1 MPLLQRRNRSR
12 RRDLQTLPF
21 YYQRPPEEKKESTI
35 LVYCIHAWGLHRN
48 SIFRNPCLS
57 FLSNILI
64 IIPQIFLRAVRN
76 PFLTEFHHF
85 RPKVVWNHF
94 SSIWNRKYF
103 FPFPSNHNMYDSGA
117 LSICSWQSPSC
128 TAPSPHSLFE
138 PISKSICPELI
149 SPAGNRQI
157 ASSCYHRYFW
167 I

>member
-1 MPLLQRRNRSR
+1 MFFCLLLNPLAKIFINFASLYHERPQRQRKMPLLQRRNRSR

-76 PFLTEFHHF
+76 PFLTKFHHF

-103 FPFPSNHNMYDSGA
+103 FPFSV
-117 LSICSWQSPSC
+117 
-128 TAPSPHSLFE
+128 
-138 PISKSICPELI
+138 KS
-149 SPAGNRQI
+149 
-157 ASSCYHRYFW
+157 
-167 I
+167 